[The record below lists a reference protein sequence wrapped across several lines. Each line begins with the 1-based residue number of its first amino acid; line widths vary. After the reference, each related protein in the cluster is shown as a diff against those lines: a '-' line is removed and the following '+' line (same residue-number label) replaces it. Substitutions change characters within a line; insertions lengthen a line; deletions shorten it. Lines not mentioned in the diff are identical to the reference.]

1 MATVPRISEPG
12 LERAALMPGWKGAEA
27 VESRQTLEA
36 ELLAA
41 TRAFRSQGDVGRL
54 LLALVQLQQQCQKDL
69 DASNGKDGQRVSGSS
84 LGDLVPLS
92 QVMEDHVVQVYHAV
106 GCNKTR
112 AARVLE
118 IDIKT
123 LYNKLRRYGEK

>member
-12 LERAALMPGWKGAEA
+12 LERAPLIPEWKGAEA

-41 TRAFRSQGDVGRL
+41 ARTFRSKGDVGRL
-54 LLALVQLQQQCQKDL
+54 LLALVQLQQRCQKDL
-69 DASNGKDGQRVSGSS
+69 AVSNGKDSQRVSRSS
-84 LGDLVPLS
+84 LGALVPLS
-92 QVMEDHVVQVYHAV
+92 QIMEDHVVQVYHAV

-112 AARVLE
+112 AAHVLE

-123 LYNKLRRYGEK
+123 LYNKLRRYDEK